1 MSRATFH
8 MLFDH
13 LYIFFVEISIQV
25 FAPIC
30 FLELPFFRAT
40 CVYRQGLYLLGC
52 SHRPYSVTLTSSEA
66 GCVQIICL
74 QPTPS
79 LPSSQTPKVSFH
91 SEKIT
96 YRWRTEGDSV
106 SPGKSLASR
115 PWAAAHLLHDL

>member
-8 MLFDH
+8 VLFDH

-25 FAPIC
+25 LAPIC

-66 GCVQIICL
+66 GCPQRPDHMPPAHAFLTLFPNTKGQFPFRKNNL
-74 QPTPS
+74 QM
-79 LPSSQTPKVSFH
+79 
-91 SEKIT
+91 E
-96 YRWRTEGDSV
+96 D
-106 SPGKSLASR
+106 
-115 PWAAAHLLHDL
+115 